1 MPTFYGGL
9 GDVVTDPSAPGYD
22 PSQLDP
28 NVAGS
33 AASRSWRQYGRTH
46 NPLHYIDSQLN
57 WRVGAHALAFG
68 VQYKHE
74 ALRDDNRNGAGQRL
88 AVLEDARFHN
98 LGAFIQD
105 EWSLRD
111 NVDLVLGARVDKS
124 SELDNAVFS
133 PRIALAWQATPNLK
147 WRAGVATG
155 FRAPEIFVEDVHVDT
170 LGGEQVRVR
179 NTDGLKEERALTTLL
194 GFDWRSDPANPVWS
208 WDATASYA
216 RIRDTFALGEIQ
228 RGEDG
233 QLSQLRYNASG
244 SNVLGAE
251 TNLGW
256 QPSPQWRLTAGASWY
271 RSRFREPQRIFD
283 DTGEGGGTVIESRD
297 YLKTPRWTGL
307 AQLRWMPAEPWETF
321 VALRHTGPMSVLN
334 NRLGQLHRTRAFL
347 VTDLGARWHRHLGAQ
362 AQQEV
367 SVAAGVKNVFDQRQK
382 DLETGALR
390 DSDYVYG
397 PRFARSWYVNLRY
410 AF

>member
-1 MPTFYGGL
+1 M
-9 GDVVTDPSAPGYD
+9 
-22 PSQLDP
+22 
-28 NVAGS
+28 
-33 AASRSWRQYGRTH
+33 
-46 NPLHYIDSQLN
+46 
-57 WRVGAHALAFG
+57 
-68 VQYKHE
+68 
-74 ALRDDNRNGAGQRL
+74 
-88 AVLEDARFHN
+88 
-98 LGAFIQD
+98 
-105 EWSLRD
+105 
-111 NVDLVLGARVDKS
+111 
-124 SELDNAVFS
+124 FS

-147 WRAGVATG
+147 WRAGIATG

-179 NTDGLKEERALTTLL
+179 NTDGLKEERALTTLF

-228 RGEDG
+228 RGDDG

-283 DTGEGGGTVIESRD
+283 DTGDGGDTVIESRD

-307 AQLRWMPAEPWETF
+307 AQLSWMPAEPWKPSSRCAT
-321 VALRHTGPMSVLN
+321 P
-334 NRLGQLHRTRAFL
+334 
-347 VTDLGARWHRHLGAQ
+347 ARWRC
-362 AQQEV
+362 
-367 SVAAGVKNVFDQRQK
+367 
-382 DLETGALR
+382 
-390 DSDYVYG
+390 
-397 PRFARSWYVNLRY
+397 
-410 AF
+410 